1 MNIKEKILGLKD
13 FAKKVFEKYP
23 LTMVI
28 VLAYTVFLSFTID
41 GNLVADEWMEKI
53 FLFVV
58 IWIFGV
64 FLIENIDKLGKSMK
78 IIGKVI
84 TAIIAGFF
92 VVVLTQPKYEFDF
105 IGRLCICY
113 MIALPTIALFLII
126 KKSDKS
132 IPEYLLKVG
141 INFTKVSFIYGVLAV
156 GFLLI
161 YEIFDFLI
169 LDSKGEFID
178 NLELLLF
185 GFYYV
190 PKMIYAL
197 DDLKEEVNAFFKG
210 LVKWVLMS
218 LLSIAFIIIYL
229 YILKIIILRDMPK
242 NQIFRILAALF
253 VTGAPIWTCMQYFKE
268 DSFVYKLSLK
278 LPLAFIPFIFL
289 QIYTIGIRISSHGVT
304 PLRYM
309 CVMLVLFEIVYELYY
324 IIKKDRI
331 RDLIV
336 LANAFVII
344 AILVPGLNLDD
355 FSNMSQ
361 AKILK
366 IYKENTKLTDEQKDK
381 IYGAY
386 SYLSRSE
393 NGEKYIETILT
404 EADEEEIE
412 GFASKSSR
420 DYESYEHFSYSKND
434 NIDIGDYSTLTVVNA
449 SGYNNRSYSSFDD
462 EIILEFDNV
471 DFKSNYKSFVKVDCT
486 DYVEDLIKAYQKSG
500 KKDMQSYFEENHEI
514 KIDKDSKIVLTNI
527 TITYNITQ
535 KSISSYSFNG
545 MYLKK

>member
-28 VLAYTVFLSFTID
+28 VLIYTVFLSFTID
-41 GNLVADEWMEKI
+41 GELVADEWMEKI

-64 FLIENIDKLGKSMK
+64 FLIENLEKANK
-78 IIGKVI
+78 IIKIVGKVI

-92 VVVLTQPKYEFDF
+92 VAILTKSNYEYDF
-105 IGRLCICY
+105 IGKLCICY
-113 MIALPTIALFLII
+113 MTALPTIALFLII

-141 INFTKVSFIYGVLAV
+141 INFTKVSFVYGILAI

-178 NLELLLF
+178 NLEILLF

-210 LVKWVLMS
+210 LVKWVLMG
-218 LLSIAFIIIYL
+218 LLSIAFVIIYL
-229 YILKIIILRDMPK
+229 YIVKIIILRDMPK
-242 NQIFRILAALF
+242 NQIFRILASLF
-253 VTGAPIWTCMQYFKE
+253 VVGAPIWTTMQYFKD
-268 DSFVYKLSLK
+268 DSFVYKVSLK

-309 CVMLVLFEIVYELYY
+309 CVMMVLFEILYELYY
-324 IIKKDRI
+324 IIKRDRI

-336 LANAFVII
+336 LANAFAII
-344 AILVPGLNLDD
+344 AILVPGLNMDD

-366 IYKENTKLTDEQKDK
+366 IYKENTTLTAEQKDK

-393 NGEKYIETILT
+393 DGEKYIETILT
-404 EADEEEIE
+404 DADEEEIE
-412 GFASKSSR
+412 SFASKSSR

-434 NIDIGDYSTLTVVNA
+434 NIDIGDYSSLTVVNA
-449 SGYNNRSYSSFDD
+449 SGYNRSYSSYED
-462 EIILEFDNV
+462 EMILEFDNV
-471 DFKSNYKSFVKVDCT
+471 DFKSNYKSFVKVDCS

-500 KKDMQSYFEENHEI
+500 KADINSYFEKNHEI

-535 KSISSYSFNG
+535 KSVTSYNFSG